1 MAIFD
6 RKTGQWD
13 NNPTAERQP
22 DTAVKK
28 ARVVEL
34 RRQRLPWAEI
44 AKDVGVSER
53 VAHRYYDQA
62 LADIPARHVDEHR
75 AEELLLVD
83 DAVADLMVIATDKFV
98 SPRNR
103 IEAWSTVRAWAER
116 KAKLL
121 GLDAPTQIVTID
133 RVDQEIKALERE
145 LAAMAAAGAAG
156 DDLIDAETDS

>member
-1 MAIFD
+1 MLRTLAYTAGPCNPPPGAARRPSLLTMAIFD

-62 LADIPARHVDEHR
+62 LADIPARHVDE
-75 AEELLLVD
+75 
-83 DAVADLMVIATDKFV
+83 
-98 SPRNR
+98 
-103 IEAWSTVRAWAER
+103 
-116 KAKLL
+116 
-121 GLDAPTQIVTID
+121 
-133 RVDQEIKALERE
+133 
-145 LAAMAAAGAAG
+145 
-156 DDLIDAETDS
+156 